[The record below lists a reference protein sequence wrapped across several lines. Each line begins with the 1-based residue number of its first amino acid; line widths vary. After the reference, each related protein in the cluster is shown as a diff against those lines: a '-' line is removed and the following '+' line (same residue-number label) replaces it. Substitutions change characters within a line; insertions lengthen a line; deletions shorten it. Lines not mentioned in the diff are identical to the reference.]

1 MAVHYKLKSSRKFE
15 SVFFEG
21 HEITGRELKA
31 EIAAKQVCSTPAF
44 APGLAPLTCAYR
56 CSSLLILGSFAL
68 ALWQHLGHA

>member
-31 EIAAKQVCSTPAF
+31 EIAAKQVTSPP
-44 APGLAPLTCAYR
+44 PGFVQPYAHLLAPWL
-56 CSSLLILGSFAL
+56 SLLRCVSYLEL
-68 ALWQHLGHA
+68 VRKLLGHT

>member
-31 EIAAKQVCSTPAF
+31 EIAAKQVTTRPRFAPLLSPSHGSCWLL
-44 APGLAPLTCAYR
+44 APGL
-56 CSSLLILGSFAL
+56 G
-68 ALWQHLGHA
+68 

>member
-31 EIAAKQVCSTPAF
+31 EIAAKQVPFLC
-44 APGLAPLTCAYR
+44 LAPCPDPLCCCQQHGCC
-56 CSSLLILGSFAL
+56 CSASGTLPA
-68 ALWQHLGHA
+68 

>member
-31 EIAAKQVCSTPAF
+31 EIAAKQVTSTPSPGRPLSVAHPT
-44 APGLAPLTCAYR
+44 APCWLVAWSCSRVYR
-56 CSSLLILGSFAL
+56 PVD
-68 ALWQHLGHA
+68 Q